1 MASKQEKYLI
11 IVDNEVVHEEEMTVV
26 EATRTLI
33 MYRRFTPGHTIILAK
48 EVISEDE
55 L

>member
-1 MASKQEKYLI
+1 MANRQDKYLI
-11 IVDNEVVHEEEMTVV
+11 IVDNEVVHEEEMTMV
-26 EATRTLI
+26 EASRTLI
-33 MYRRFTPGHTIILAK
+33 MYRRFAPDHSVILAK